1 MSDDLQKFVKEREK
15 HLKSSQ
21 ESLDNNKGKDPS
33 ASKMSAFG
41 QNESKLQKWW
51 RSKRETQ
58 SKSENDGCDL
68 LYESMIKDM
77 LEDHTKETRFNSSVV
92 VINSFDQQRGD
103 IEEIMDQNHIYTDV
117 MEIDRLNTTERE
129 EYLMCFNKMFNT
141 RILPLVFVKDKLV
154 ANGYHS
160 DQDLKTYF
168 NKK

>member
-33 ASKMSAFG
+33 ASKISAFG
-41 QNESKLQKWW
+41 QNETKLQKWW

-58 SKSENDGCDL
+58 SKSENEGCDL

-103 IEEIMDQNHIYTDV
+103 IQEKKNA
-117 MEIDRLNTTERE
+117 
-129 EYLMCFNKMFNT
+129 NKHLGDT
-141 RILPLVFVKDKLV
+141 GCLIRCDKGHAL
-154 ANGYHS
+154 GIQQGKP
-160 DQDLKTYF
+160 DDLKDDDYIPMCA
-168 NKK
+168 KCR